1 MKTNTFLSKIIA
13 GTMTWGAWGKK
24 ASCSE
29 MITLIECCLACEI
42 TTFDHAD
49 IYGDYTTESEFGAAF
64 AKSKINR
71 KKIQIITKCGI
82 QSVSKNR
89 ETTIKHYDYSKKHI
103 IWSVENS
110 LKNLQTDYVDV
121 LLLHRPSPLL
131 QTDDVAEAVEYLK
144 QQGKII
150 DFGLSNFSSL
160 QTELISQKTT
170 VAYNQ
175 IQFAATH
182 FDPMTD
188 GSLDFMQ
195 LHKIQPM
202 AWNPLGSVFKEES
215 DKSARIKKVL
225 LSLEK
230 KYEIAPEIILL
241 SWVMQHPAKV
251 KPVIGTSNFDRIAA
265 TQKIIS
271 LSLQDWFLIYE
282 ASLGTKVA

>member
-1 MKTNTFLSKIIA
+1 MKTKTVLSKIIA

-24 ASCSE
+24 ASSSE
-29 MITLIECCLACEI
+29 MIDLIECCLACDI

-49 IYGDYTTESEFGAAF
+49 IYGDYTTELEFGAAF
-64 AKSKINR
+64 AQSKINR
-71 KKIQIITKCGI
+71 KNIQIVTKCGI
-82 QSVSKNR
+82 QSLSKNR
-89 ETTIKHYDYSKKHI
+89 DTIVKHYDYSKKHI

-110 LKNLQTDYVDV
+110 LKNLQTDYLDV

-131 QTDDVAEAVEYLK
+131 QTDEVAEAIENLK

-150 DFGLSNFSSL
+150 DFGLSNFSPT
-160 QTELISQKTT
+160 QTELIMQKTT

-182 FDPMTD
+182 FEPMVN

-202 AWNPLGSVFKEES
+202 SWNPLGSVFKEDS
-215 DKSARIKKVL
+215 DQSKRIKKVL
-225 LSLEK
+225 SKLEQ
-230 KYEIAPEIILL
+230 KYNLPDDIILL

-251 KPVIGTSNFDRIAA
+251 KPVIGTSNFDRIKA
-265 TQKIIS
+265 TQKVIS
-271 LSLQDWFLIYE
+271 LSLQDWFLLYE

>member
-1 MKTNTFLSKIIA
+1 MKTKTVLSKIIA

-24 ASCSE
+24 ASSSE
-29 MITLIECCLACEI
+29 MIDLIECCLACDI

-49 IYGDYTTESEFGAAF
+49 IYGDYTTELEFGAAF
-64 AKSKINR
+64 AQSKINR
-71 KKIQIITKCGI
+71 KNIQIVTKCGI
-82 QSVSKNR
+82 QSLSKNR
-89 ETTIKHYDYSKKHI
+89 DTIVKHYDYSKKHI

-110 LKNLQTDYVDV
+110 LKNLQTDYLDV

-131 QTDDVAEAVEYLK
+131 QTDEVAEAIENLK

-150 DFGLSNFSSL
+150 DFGLSNFSPT
-160 QTELISQKTT
+160 QTELIMQKTT

-182 FDPMTD
+182 FEPMVN

-202 AWNPLGSVFKEES
+202 SWNPLGSVFKEDS
-215 DKSARIKKVL
+215 DQSKRIKKVL
-225 LSLEK
+225 LQLEQ
-230 KYEIAPEIILL
+230 KYNLPDDIILL

-251 KPVIGTSNFDRIAA
+251 KPVIGTSNFDRIKAI
-265 TQKIIS
+265 QKVIS
-271 LSLQDWFLIYE
+271 LSLQDWFLLYE

>member
-1 MKTNTFLSKIIA
+1 MKTKTFLSKIIA

-24 ASCSE
+24 ASSSE
-29 MITLIECCLACEI
+29 MIALIECCLACEI

-71 KKIQIITKCGI
+71 KNIQIITKCGI
-82 QSVSKNR
+82 QSISKNR
-89 ETTIKHYDYSKKHI
+89 ETIVKHYDYSKKHI

-131 QTDDVAEAVEYLK
+131 QTDEVAEAIENLK

-150 DFGLSNFSSL
+150 DFGLSNFSPA
-160 QTELISQKTT
+160 QTELIMQKTP

-182 FDPMTD
+182 FEPMTD

-202 AWNPLGSVFKEES
+202 AWNPLGSVFKELS
-215 DKSARIKKVL
+215 DKSRRIKKVL

-265 TQKIIS
+265 TQKIMS
-271 LSLQDWFLIYE
+271 LSIQDWFLIYE